1 MWSKIKCNYFQ
12 WMHILSR
19 AGFWTD
25 KGKWMAGLG
34 GKEDCQKKREKLSQ
48 ICLDW
53 CQYMNPNI
61 PNQIVLPKHKQELN
75 NSFCSLL
82 IPDFIVV

>member
-1 MWSKIKCNYFQ
+1 MDREKEVDG
-12 WMHILSR
+12 R
-19 AGFWTD
+19 A
-25 KGKWMAGLG
+25 LG
-34 GKEDCQKKREKLSQ
+34 EGRLPERREKLSQ

-82 IPDFIVV
+82 IPEFIVV